1 MMAVYL
7 NPCLLIDGDAREA
20 ITFYEQ
26 ALQAKVIR
34 VQTFGEAPPDPDDPV
49 PDDVKDRIM
58 YASLKVGETDLVLSD
73 TFPGMP
79 YQRGN
84 QVNIAIVTDS
94 IDSSKRFMDALAE
107 GGYVNM
113 LLEETFWSPA
123 YGQVTDKFGVGW
135 QINTDLKA

>member
-20 ITFYEQ
+20 IAFYEQ